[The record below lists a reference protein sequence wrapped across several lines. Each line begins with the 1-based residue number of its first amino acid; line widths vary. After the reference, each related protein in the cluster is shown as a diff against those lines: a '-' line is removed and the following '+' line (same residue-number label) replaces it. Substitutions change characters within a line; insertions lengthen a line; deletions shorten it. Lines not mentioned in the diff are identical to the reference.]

1 MSSGRDPG
9 LSRSCPDDCPFIHI
23 CRET

>member
-1 MSSGRDPG
+1 PG